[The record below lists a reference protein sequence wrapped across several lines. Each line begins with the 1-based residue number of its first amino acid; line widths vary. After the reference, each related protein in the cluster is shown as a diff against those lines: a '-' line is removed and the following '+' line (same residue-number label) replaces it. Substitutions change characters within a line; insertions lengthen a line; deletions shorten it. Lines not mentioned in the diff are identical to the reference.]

1 MNETESPPTQ
11 TTNQLD
17 QRIDQLINAIPF
29 FHSFTDSIDS
39 RRIFTNGMSTFLRL
53 SALITLTVGSL
64 ILLIAS
70 FNALTVE
77 GGRFNGATKFF
88 AAVVDFSMFFVLV
101 GGVIIILKRSQQI
114 RENHEASVID
124 IAFSVIRMSVEVSV
138 LNFAF
143 VMLITGM
150 LTVLLGTDAAQVM
163 FLSLS
168 YSIPEAISTITPT
181 GDSAFWVRLGGLF
194 TIVGSIFVGFFG
206 LFSGYV
212 GHDLLHTI
220 YRFFARK

>member
-1 MNETESPPTQ
+1 MSEIENPTPQ
-11 TTNQLD
+11 SIDQMD
-17 QRIDQLINAIPF
+17 QRIDGLINAIPF
-29 FHSFTDSIDS
+29 FGSLTSSIDT
-39 RRIFTNGMSTFLRL
+39 RTIFTKGMSTFLRL
-53 SALITLTVGSL
+53 SAFISLFIGSL
-64 ILLIAS
+64 ILLIAA

-77 GGRFNGATKFF
+77 GGRFDGATKFF
-88 AAVVDFSMFFVLV
+88 ASVVNLSMFFVLI
-101 GGVIIILKRSQQI
+101 GAVIIILKRAQQI
-114 RENHEASVID
+114 KANEQASVID
-124 IAFSVIRMSVEVSV
+124 IAFSMIRISIEVSV

-150 LTVLLGTDAAQVM
+150 LTVLLGSDAAQVM

-181 GDSAFWVRLGGLF
+181 GNSAFWVRVGGLF
-194 TIVGSIFVGFFG
+194 TIVGSVFAGFFG

-212 GHDLLHTI
+212 GHDLLQTI